1 MTRKVLMFQL
11 RRVTRNSWV
20 EYYINKYNKTL
31 NPDCAIMA
39 MWYMF
44 LELADDN

>member
-11 RRVTRNSWV
+11 RRVTRKSWV